1 MQQPKIKGSLNSS
14 FCTRPDLLN
23 SLIGVI
29 LRFRNNNIA
38 IVTDVKAMFYQVRVK
53 PSDCDSLWFLWAD
66 TPEENSKVGTY
77 QMLVYIFGATD
88 SPCCANFTVKTVAR
102 DNLEKYSA
110 MTIETVLRSF
120 YVDSLLK
127 LFRLEQEAVS
137 LIKEMVD
144 LMKAGVFRSTK
155 FFSNNENVMKTI
167 PEMER
172 AKSLQGASLNNDIKK
187 RTLGMKLDVVKDS
200 FVFESLTFER
210 EEVTKRAILEIVASI
225 FDPLGFVSPFV
236 LTAEIFLQELWRMKL
251 DWDKL

>member
-1 MQQPKIKGSLNSS
+1 
-14 FCTRPDLLN
+14 
-23 SLIGVI
+23 
-29 LRFRNNNIA
+29 
-38 IVTDVKAMFYQVRVK
+38 
-53 PSDCDSLWFLWAD
+53 
-66 TPEENSKVGTY
+66 
-77 QMLVYIFGATD
+77 MLVHIFGATD

-127 LFRLEQEAVS
+127 SFTLEQEAVS

-144 LMKAGVFRSTK
+144 LMKAGEFRSTK
-155 FFSNNENVMKTI
+155 FFSNNESVMKTI

-172 AKSLQGASLNNDIKK
+172 AKSLQGASLNDIKK

-210 EEVTKRAILEIVASI
+210 EEVTKMAILEIVTSI

-236 LTAEIFLQELWRMKL
+236 LTAEISYKSYGE
-251 DWDKL
+251 

>member
-1 MQQPKIKGSLNSS
+1 
-14 FCTRPDLLN
+14 
-23 SLIGVI
+23 
-29 LRFRNNNIA
+29 
-38 IVTDVKAMFYQVRVK
+38 
-53 PSDCDSLWFLWAD
+53 
-66 TPEENSKVGTY
+66 
-77 QMLVYIFGATD
+77 MLVHIFGATD

-172 AKSLQGASLNNDIKK
+172 AKSLQGASLNSDIKK
-187 RTLGMKLDVVKDS
+187 GHL
-200 FVFESLTFER
+200 
-210 EEVTKRAILEIVASI
+210 A
-225 FDPLGFVSPFV
+225 
-236 LTAEIFLQELWRMKL
+236 
-251 DWDKL
+251 